1 MSQPP
6 SSWEPHG
13 GQQDYPQGQSQN
25 PYGNTESFG
34 QQSAS
39 FGQQSAYTPPPQYGG
54 YPPASY
60 DPRYPAGPG
69 GYGQPGY
76 PPQYGT
82 PYGPPGGQQR
92 PGAALAAAVLSYIQA
107 GLVLFCT
114 FFVLAAGSGST
125 EFLLIGVLQLVSV
138 GLLIFGAVQLTSGTG
153 RMMLIWASGLQL
165 ALVVYYLIRFS
176 LLASDF
182 DFDENSGVAVVI
194 PLFFAV
200 MPAVALALSLNS
212 AVSRFVTAKRSQAAS
227 GTSPWGQ

>member
-25 PYGNTESFG
+25 PYGSTESFG
-34 QQSAS
+34 QQP
-39 FGQQSAYTPPPQYGG
+39 AYTPPPQYGG
-54 YPPASY
+54 YPPTGY
-60 DPRYPAGPG
+60 DPRYPGGQG

-82 PYGPPGGQQR
+82 PYGPPGGSGPER

-107 GLVLFCT
+107 GIVLLSSFV
-114 FFVLAAGSGST
+114 VLAAGSADT
-125 EFLLIGVLQLVSV
+125 EFLLVGIVQLISV

-153 RMMLIWASGLQL
+153 RMIMIWASALQL
-165 ALVVYYLIRFS
+165 ALVVYWLIRFTS
-176 LLASDF
+176 IASDL
-182 DFDENSGVAVVI
+182 DFDADSGVLVVL

-200 MPAVALALSLNS
+200 MPAVALALALNG
-212 AVSRFVTAKRSQAAS
+212 AVGRFVTAKRSQAAS
-227 GTSPWGQ
+227 GNTPWGQ